1 MKLFVFPGNLEPE
14 IRALG
19 AQEVPY
25 ARTAVFGDL
34 VRRCHHRLAELA
46 GSQTAHVLSFTAS
59 GTGAIE
65 ALLAGW
71 GPRWRRL
78 LVLHAGTFGHRWF
91 EMATHLGLETE
102 DLSWPVHDEPP
113 WETIETAVSSRRPD
127 AVLAV
132 HHETSTG
139 ELLDLSRLGALC
151 HSANVRLLVDAIGSF
166 LADPFQMDEWHV
178 DAAALSSQKGL
189 CLPPGL
195 SFLLT
200 RPTLGPPAERSLSYY
215 FDPSRHLESFQR
227 GQPPWSPAAQLY
239 LQLDARL
246 NSLHDAGTA
255 QNQVATK
262 ARAFRECL
270 AALNWL
276 PAARRPSDCL
286 TTLRFTTSASPL
298 VTALAEDGWFILPTP
313 DASLVR
319 IAHLG
324 AATLDDHRELADR
337 LAHHVNRLGLTPA
350 TPTP

>member
-1 MKLFVFPGNLEPE
+1 VKLFVFPGNLEPE

-25 ARTAVFGDL
+25 ARTAGFGQL
-34 VRRCHHRLAELA
+34 VLRCHHRLAELA
-46 GSQTAHVLSFTAS
+46 GSPAAHVLSFTAS

-65 ALLAGW
+65 AMLGGW

-78 LVLHAGTFGHRWF
+78 LVLHAGTFGRRWL
-91 EMATHLGLETE
+91 EMARHLGLETE
-102 DLSWPVHDEPP
+102 EVSWPTHAEPP
-113 WETIETAVSSRRPD
+113 WGTIESAVASGRPD

-139 ELLDLSRLGALC
+139 ELLDLPRLGALC

-166 LADPFQMDEWHV
+166 LADRFRMDEWHV

-195 SFLLT
+195 SFLLV
-200 RPTLGPPAERSLSYY
+200 RPTFGPPAERSLSYY
-215 FDPSRHLESFQR
+215 FDPSRHIESFQR

-239 LQLDARL
+239 LQLDSRL
-246 NSLHDAGTA
+246 RSLHDAGTA
-255 QNQVATK
+255 LAVVATK
-262 ARAFRECL
+262 ARTFRECL
-270 AALNWL
+270 ASRHWL

-286 TTLRFTTSASPL
+286 TALRFTAPAGAL
-298 VTALAEDGWFILPTP
+298 VTALAEDGWFLLPTP
-313 DASLVR
+313 DAALVR

-324 AATLDDHRELADR
+324 AATLEDHRELADR
-337 LAHHVNRLGLTPA
+337 LAHQANRLGLTPA